1 MRKIYLYRVFVAA
14 IVAIMAV
21 SCVRELDILRP
32 MTGDQAVISL
42 TPFCVDPVTK
52 ADPEPTEPGDNT
64 YNENTI
70 SGYYWFI
77 SGTADGNILL
87 GGYTPGDGET
97 SIPINSAF
105 PIQNGNNGFV
115 YVIANLPQK
124 PESPAKGDEWF
135 EYDATSKGIKHFVQ
149 GASTA
154 ASTTYSGT
162 IANLQTIDF
171 GKSMPTSYPKSSE
184 FYEYTSATTG
194 VPKPDKFVMRTEDP
208 VPFRIVNNASDPIPV
223 KADLKRVAVKIIL
236 DLYVAKTVVQYK
248 TNTDGTQAYEKTWDS
263 DMSHIQIYMLW
274 GSTRGTIAGT
284 PIRYGEENVE
294 TEWFYSASP
303 RYAMYKS
310 PDGGQYNNSTNSI
323 SGSVPASLY
332 PTTDY
337 LVKSTVWDYVYQ
349 VDASQG
355 DNGWIWKNEVASED
369 KTEENRGDYY
379 YGDWAYVS
387 ADKPKVI
394 DEETGNAQRRSTT
407 QTEKKTYYKISSLPL
422 YTMPIKW
429 NVNDAHAPFIKVIL
443 PWMGYDTTKGETPSL
458 NNSKEFYYKVLIP
471 ELTELD
477 ANGCYHVKLDLSVL
491 GSTADEVPVE
501 ITGQYH
507 VVNWNDPVEAM
518 GGDQTAGRYLDCGTY
533 FEFYSQNEM
542 NIPVRSSHS
551 ISVVLTGT
559 YAPKTSYD
567 NYYTGNTGSLTRS
580 PSSATGNNY
589 MISTTGNSKVTLSHT
604 LETNLDDMAP
614 RDVTPIT
621 YTFRIQHSDK
631 ENYYKD
637 ITVVQ
642 YPAMYIKSDRNY
654 GGTST
659 TNRGYVYINNGRN
672 TNSNNWYYVRNSW
685 TSSGSNANE
694 NMYIVTASVLTDENL
709 VIGDPRGTKIL
720 TEGNP
725 AWQPAPGVEGTN
737 SRKLSNYRRTDDSPQ
752 AAMMIAP
759 KIRVASSWGAA
770 TDYSYENASRR
781 CASYQEDGIIAG
793 RWRLPTA
800 GEIEYLVNLSAQN
813 LLPRL
818 FGDGTN
824 STGAQNI
831 YWCAN
836 GTATVRGNNVSI
848 NTSITG
854 NHRTRCV
861 YDEWYWGET
870 KNSDPIRAQYR
881 NTFTWGD
888 EYSAN

>member
-32 MTGDQAVISL
+32 VTGDGAVISL

-52 ADPEPTEPGDNT
+52 ADKEPGDDT

-77 SGTADGNILL
+77 SDTADGNILL

-223 KADLKRVAVKIIL
+223 KAELKRVAVKIIL

-284 PIRYGEENVE
+284 PIRYSEENVE

-387 ADKPKVI
+387 ADKPTVI

-518 GGDQTAGRYLDCGTY
+518 GGDQTAGRYLDCATY
-533 FEFYSQNEM
+533 FEYYSKNVME
-542 NIPVRSSHS
+542 IPVRSSHS

-559 YAPKTSYD
+559 YAPKTSYN

-604 LETNLDDMAP
+604 LETNLDDMASW
-614 RDVTPIT
+614 DVAPIT
-621 YTFRIQHSDK
+621 YTFRIQHSDNA
-631 ENYYKD
+631 NYYKD

-659 TNRGYVYINNGRN
+659 TYKGYVYINKGQN
-672 TNSNNWYYVRNSW
+672 TNSDNWYFVRNTWS
-685 TSSGSNANE
+685 SSGSNANE

-725 AWQPAPGVEGTN
+725 VWASAPGVEGTQ

-752 AAMMIAP
+752 AAIMIAP

-824 STGAQNI
+824 SAGAQNI

>member
-1 MRKIYLYRVFVAA
+1 MVFVAA
-14 IVAIMAV
+14 AVAILAV
-21 SCVRELDILRP
+21 SCVRELDIQRP
-32 MTGDQAVISL
+32 VTGNQAVISL

-135 EYDATSKGIKHFVQ
+135 EYDVTSKGIKHFVQ

-194 VPKPDKFVMRTEDP
+194 VPKPERFVMRTENP

-223 KADLKRVAVKIIL
+223 KAELKRVAVKIIL

-248 TNTDGTQAYEKTWDS
+248 TNADGTQSYEKTWDS

-274 GSTRGTIAGT
+274 GSTRGNLAGT
-284 PIRYGEENVE
+284 PIRYGEDGVE
-294 TEWFYSASP
+294 AEWFYSASP
-303 RYAMYKS
+303 RYAMYKN

-323 SGSVPASLY
+323 SGSVPSSLY

-349 VDASQG
+349 VNASQG
-355 DNGWIWKNEVASED
+355 DNGWIWKNDVASED
-369 KTEENRGDYY
+369 MTEENRGDYY

-387 ADKPKVI
+387 EDKPTVI

-458 NNSKEFYYKVLIP
+458 NNSKEFYYKILIP

-501 ITGQYH
+501 ISGEYH
-507 VVNWNDPVEAM
+507 VVDWNSPVEAM

-542 NIPVRSSHS
+542 EIPVRSSHNL
-551 ISVVLTGT
+551 SVVLTGT
-559 YAPKTSYD
+559 YAPKS
-567 NYYTGNTGSLTRS
+567 NYNNYSGNTVTTGSLTRHT
-580 PSSATGNNY
+580 SSSTGDYY
-589 MISTTGNSKVTLSHT
+589 MISASGNNKVTVTHT
-604 LETNLDDMAP
+604 METSLNSMAS
-614 RDVTPIT
+614 RDVSPIT
-621 YTFRIQHSDK
+621 YTFRIQHADDAK
-631 ENYYKD
+631 YYKD

-642 YPAMYIKSDRNY
+642 YPSLYITREASNGYLFVNGYGRPTTGNSHATSWDNRGERTLGSSGYLNYFLGGVMHMDGVPSNTNNYDIHTSALSSSSEYILMDPREDTMTDGSMLYLTGLTNYRKTRSDVTKGIAPIYKVASFYGACVPVGYNGNY
-654 GGTST
+654 G
-659 TNRGYVYINNGRN
+659 
-672 TNSNNWYYVRNSW
+672 
-685 TSSGSNANE
+685 
-694 NMYIVTASVLTDENL
+694 VLSHD
-709 VIGDPRGTKIL
+709 
-720 TEGNP
+720 
-725 AWQPAPGVEGTN
+725 
-737 SRKLSNYRRTDDSPQ
+737 
-752 AAMMIAP
+752 
-759 KIRVASSWGAA
+759 GAVK
-770 TDYSYENASRR
+770 R
-781 CASYQEDGIIAG
+781 CASYQENGYPAG
-793 RWRLPTA
+793 RWRLPTEA
-800 GEIEYLVNLSAQN
+800 EIEYAISLSLQG
-813 LLPRL
+813 LIPVL
-818 FGDGTN
+818 FN
-824 STGAQNI
+824 STYWASSGRAYSYSAKEFQN
-831 YWCAN
+831 
-836 GTATVRGNNVSI
+836 ATQAVV
-848 NTSITG
+848 
-854 NHRTRCV
+854 RCV
-861 YDEWYWGET
+861 YDSWYWGDEKLSNPT
-870 KNSDPIRAQYR
+870 V
-881 NTFTWGD
+881 WGGFQTD
-888 EYSAN
+888 YMNN

>member
-97 SIPINSAF
+97 SIPINSEF

-171 GKSMPTSYPKSSE
+171 GKSMPTTYTNSSE

-208 VPFRIVNNASDPIPV
+208 VPFRIVNNASAPIPV
-223 KADLKRVAVKIIL
+223 KAELKRVAVKIIL

-303 RYAMYKS
+303 RYAMYKN

-349 VDASQG
+349 VNASQG
-355 DNGWIWKNEVASED
+355 DNGWIWKNDVASED
-369 KTEENRGDYY
+369 MTEENRGDYY
-379 YGDWAYVS
+379 YGDWAYVR
-387 ADKPKVI
+387 ADKPTVI

-559 YAPKTSYD
+559 YAPKTSYN
-567 NYYTGNTGSLTRS
+567 NYYTGDSGSLTRS
-580 PSSATGNNY
+580 TTSATGNNY

-604 LETNLDDMAP
+604 LETSLDDMASW
-614 RDVTPIT
+614 DVSPIT
-621 YTFRIQHSDK
+621 YTFRIQHSDDAK
-631 ENYYKD
+631 YFKD

-642 YPAMYIKSDRNY
+642 YPSLYITQEASNGYLFVNGY
-654 GGTST
+654 GRPT
-659 TNRGYVYINNGRN
+659 TGNSNRTAWDNRGQRTLGSQGYLNYFLGGVMHMDSEPSN
-672 TNSNNWYYVRNSW
+672 TNNYDIH
-685 TSSGSNANE
+685 TSALSSSSE
-694 NMYIVTASVLTDENL
+694 YILM
-709 VIGDPRGTKIL
+709 DPREDTMTDGSSLYL
-720 TEGNP
+720 TGL
-725 AWQPAPGVEGTN
+725 T
-737 SRKLSNYRRTDDSPQ
+737 NYRITRSDVTKG
-752 AAMMIAP
+752 IAP
-759 KIRVASSWGAA
+759 IYKVASFYGACVPVGNGYYGA
-770 TDYSYENASRR
+770 LSYDGAVKR
-781 CASYQEDGIIAG
+781 CASYQENGYPAG
-793 RWRLPTA
+793 RWRLPTEA
-800 GEIEYLVNLSAQN
+800 EIEYAISLS
-813 LLPRL
+813 LHDLIPVL
-818 FGDGTN
+818 FN
-824 STGAQNI
+824 ST
-831 YWCAN
+831 YWASSGRAYSYTN
-836 GTATVRGNNVSI
+836 KRFEDATVAVV
-848 NTSITG
+848 
-854 NHRTRCV
+854 RCV
-861 YDEWYWGET
+861 YDSWYWGDE
-870 KNSDPIRAQYR
+870 KLSNPSV
-881 NTFTWGD
+881 WGD
-888 EYSAN
+888 FQTDYMNN

>member
-1 MRKIYLYRVFVAA
+1 MKKIYIYMVFVAA
-14 IVAIMAV
+14 AVAILAV
-21 SCVRELDILRP
+21 SCVRELDIQRP
-32 MTGDQAVISL
+32 VTGNQAVISL

-135 EYDATSKGIKHFVQ
+135 EYDVTSKGIKHFVQ

-194 VPKPDKFVMRTEDP
+194 VPKPERFVMRTENP

-223 KADLKRVAVKIIL
+223 KAELKRVAVKIIL

-248 TNTDGTQAYEKTWDS
+248 TNADGTQSYEKTWDS

-274 GSTRGTIAGT
+274 GSTRGNLAGT
-284 PIRYGEENVE
+284 PIRYGEDGVE
-294 TEWFYSASP
+294 AEWFYSASP
-303 RYAMYKS
+303 RYAMYKN

-323 SGSVPASLY
+323 SGSVPSSLY

-349 VDASQG
+349 VNASQG
-355 DNGWIWKNEVASED
+355 DNGWIWKNDVASED
-369 KTEENRGDYY
+369 MTEENRGDYY

-387 ADKPKVI
+387 EDKPTVI

-458 NNSKEFYYKVLIP
+458 NNSKEFYYKILIP

-501 ITGQYH
+501 ISGEYH
-507 VVNWNDPVEAM
+507 VVDWNSPVEAM

-542 NIPVRSSHS
+542 EIPVRSSHNL
-551 ISVVLTGT
+551 SVVLTGT
-559 YAPKTSYD
+559 YAPKS
-567 NYYTGNTGSLTRS
+567 NYNNYSGNTVTTGSLTRHT
-580 PSSATGNNY
+580 SSSTGDYY
-589 MISTTGNSKVTLSHT
+589 MISASGNNKVTVTHT
-604 LETNLDDMAP
+604 METSLNSMAS
-614 RDVTPIT
+614 RDVSPIT
-621 YTFRIQHSDK
+621 YTFRIQHADDAK
-631 ENYYKD
+631 YYKD

-642 YPAMYIKSDRNY
+642 YPSLYITREASNGYLFVNGYGRPTTGNSHATSWDNRGERTLGSSGYLNYFLGGVMHMDGVPSNTNNYDIHTSALSSSSEYILMDPREDTMTDGSMLYLTGLTNYRKTRSDVTKGIAPIYKVASFYGACVPVGYNGNY
-654 GGTST
+654 G
-659 TNRGYVYINNGRN
+659 
-672 TNSNNWYYVRNSW
+672 
-685 TSSGSNANE
+685 
-694 NMYIVTASVLTDENL
+694 VLSHD
-709 VIGDPRGTKIL
+709 
-720 TEGNP
+720 
-725 AWQPAPGVEGTN
+725 
-737 SRKLSNYRRTDDSPQ
+737 
-752 AAMMIAP
+752 
-759 KIRVASSWGAA
+759 GAVK
-770 TDYSYENASRR
+770 R
-781 CASYQEDGIIAG
+781 CASYQENGYPAG
-793 RWRLPTA
+793 RWRLPTEA
-800 GEIEYLVNLSAQN
+800 EIEYAISLSLQG
-813 LLPRL
+813 LIPVL
-818 FGDGTN
+818 FN
-824 STGAQNI
+824 STYWASSGRAYSYSAKEFQN
-831 YWCAN
+831 
-836 GTATVRGNNVSI
+836 ATQAVV
-848 NTSITG
+848 
-854 NHRTRCV
+854 RCV
-861 YDEWYWGET
+861 YDSWYWGDEKLSNPT
-870 KNSDPIRAQYR
+870 V
-881 NTFTWGD
+881 WGGFQTD
-888 EYSAN
+888 YMNN